1 MMHHPCIS
9 VCGAEVNPVRLQAS
23 LPACRCCLNQRQRGL
38 LLDFV
43 VHFGV
48 GNTQQQR
55 NGDRNFGNLGV
66 AENNAAFD
74 IALDAL
80 ENYND
85 VAIKMSGNGEPMA
98 TEEPAEASPSSTKI
112 TFENVRIQSLSED
125 AGAKDKYPGDNNKIR
140 VEYDPEVSAS
150 RSNQESLP

>member
-1 MMHHPCIS
+1 MKD
-9 VCGAEVNPVRLQAS
+9 Q
-23 LPACRCCLNQRQRGL
+23 PANK
-38 LLDFV
+38 
-43 VHFGV
+43 H
-48 GNTQQQR
+48 TQQQR
-55 NGDRNFGNLGV
+55 NGDRNFWNLGV

>member
-1 MMHHPCIS
+1 M
-9 VCGAEVNPVRLQAS
+9 
-23 LPACRCCLNQRQRGL
+23 
-38 LLDFV
+38 
-43 VHFGV
+43 
-48 GNTQQQR
+48 
-55 NGDRNFGNLGV
+55 

>member
-1 MMHHPCIS
+1 MGFSLILLFIS
-9 VCGAEVNPVRLQAS
+9 AS
-23 LPACRCCLNQRQRGL
+23 ATHSSKGTAIGISGTWEL
-38 LLDFV
+38 
-43 VHFGV
+43 
-48 GNTQQQR
+48 
-55 NGDRNFGNLGV
+55 